1 MGQFFVRNNEAFA
14 AVCLV
19 SPVSHTRKFRPSA
32 SFWEATRIAFNSLH
46 KNKLRSFLTLLGIIL
61 ATTTLI
67 AVTALIHGMNL
78 YISDKVSNMGADGF
92 RIVRMAWFGPWDP
105 KKFYEMMKRN
115 PEIKRDEY
123 EFVESHATLLKGVGM
138 MVSRRARV
146 AYKGDS
152 MEDVD
157 VEGVTDNIPAI
168 NNVQVGI
175 GRGITPEEARRHA
188 PVIFIGNDVRARF
201 FQSVD
206 PIDKTIQVEGTP
218 YQVVGVAKEL
228 GSVFGNSQDNFVMI
242 PVESYFKTY
251 GAHTGIRLVAKAIDQ
266 EHLAEAQD
274 ETRTLLRAYRHLRP
288 GQDDNF
294 SIFASEAFVTLWERL
309 TSAIAAMAVGIV
321 SVFMLVGGIVIM
333 NIMLVSVTERT
344 REIGVRK
351 ALGARRKDIL
361 LQFLIESVILS
372 LAGGLIG
379 LMCGALAAMALSALF
394 GATLKVT
401 AGYVVLSIFVSSA
414 VGIISGWYPARRAAR
429 LDPVAALRA
438 E

>member
-1 MGQFFVRNNEAFA
+1 MN
-14 AVCLV
+14 
-19 SPVSHTRKFRPSA
+19 PVSHTRKFRPSA
-32 SFWEATRIAFNSLH
+32 SFWEATRIALSSLQ

-67 AVTALIHGMNL
+67 AVTALIHGMNV

-123 EFVESHATLLKGVGM
+123 EFVRSQATLLKDIGI
-138 MVSRRARV
+138 MVSRRTRV
-146 AYKGDS
+146 SYKGDS

-157 VEGVTDNIPAI
+157 VEGVTENIPAI
-168 NNVQVGI
+168 NNVQVAS
-175 GRGITPEEARRHA
+175 GRGITAEEARRHA
-188 PVIFIGNDVRARF
+188 PVVFIGNDVRTRF
-201 FQSVD
+201 FESVD
-206 PIDKTIQVEGTP
+206 PIDKTIEVEGTP

-251 GAHTGIRLVAKAIDQ
+251 GAHTGIRLIAKAIDQ

-274 ETRTLLRAYRHLRP
+274 ETRVLMRAYRNLGP

-309 TSAIAAMAVGIV
+309 TSTIAAMAVGIV
-321 SVFMLVGGIVIM
+321 SVFMVVGGIVIM
-333 NIMLVSVTERT
+333 NIMLAVVTERT
-344 REIGVRK
+344 HEIGIRK
-351 ALGARRKDIL
+351 SLGARRRDIL
-361 LQFLIESVILS
+361 NQFLVESSCLAATGG
-372 LAGGLIG
+372 LAGVAI
-379 LMCGALAAMALSALF
+379 AWTLAVLVRNLTSVPMALPWSSVFLGVGLSGMVGLF
-394 GATLKVT
+394 
-401 AGYVVLSIFVSSA
+401 F
-414 VGIISGWYPARRAAR
+414 GIYPARRAAR
-429 LDPVAALRA
+429 LDPIEALRV
-438 E
+438 EK